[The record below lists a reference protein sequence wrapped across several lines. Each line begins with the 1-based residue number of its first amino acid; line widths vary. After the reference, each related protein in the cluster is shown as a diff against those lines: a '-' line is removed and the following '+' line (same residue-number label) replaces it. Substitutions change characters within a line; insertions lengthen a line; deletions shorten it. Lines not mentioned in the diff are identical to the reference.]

1 MLGIRKLW
9 KIFRDLWFGKYASL
23 LQTSNIFI
31 DPTNKVK
38 KHYKFDDI
46 YKLTI
51 DKKEND
57 LTFESLDE
65 LNADKDVS
73 KFAISLFSYSTEQVL
88 ARYKPAKI
96 LTDTKINFYPCTS
109 VDPKLMQTISNERYM
124 FVEYFQ
130 CTRAEKY

>member
-1 MLGIRKLW
+1 
-9 KIFRDLWFGKYASL
+9 
-23 LQTSNIFI
+23 
-31 DPTNKVK
+31 VK